1 MFPRRQFAALLFAS
15 IAFSIPRASGQQ
27 STIPSRV
34 AETVMI
40 HGALWTGEPYLVPG
54 KPSPPSQMAQA
65 IAIANGSILAV
76 GSDAEIKPY
85 IGPQTDVIDLA
96 GRFAMPGFVD
106 DHTHFLTG
114 GFQLIQVQLR
124 DSRDEADFAERIGR
138 RAQTLG
144 PGKWIEGGRW
154 NAAKWPDEKMP
165 TRWLIDSV
173 TPQNP
178 VFVNSWDGHQVLV
191 NSLALKLA
199 GITEETPD
207 PPGGV
212 IVRDPLTHQHTG
224 LLRDTAMNL
233 VAKVMPARSEEEIEA
248 ALRRGLEEASRNGV
262 TSLADMNLGEHSPS
276 GGINYA
282 RTPIEKEL
290 RLLHRAETEG
300 WLTCRFY
307 EILPVL
313 EMHRLEDLGVTHG
326 TGDTFI
332 QLGAVKA
339 FADGSLESST
349 AWMYSGFADQPAN
362 TGVPNPLMSPP
373 AKMAALVREAN
384 VSGIQFITHAIGDRA
399 VAEMLDVY
407 SGSAANPADYRMRLE
422 HDEVVR
428 PSDFARFAKLGVIA
442 SMQPAI
448 DGGSGVTRR
457 IGTDRI
463 GRSYAWRSMLDAG
476 AVLAFG
482 SDWPVVGL
490 NPLMGIHSAVTRQ
503 DLQDN
508 PPGGWVPEQR
518 VTLNEALRAYTQ
530 GSAYAAFQER
540 DKGSL
545 APGRLADIVVL
556 SKDLTRIA
564 PSEVKGVTVEM
575 TIVGGRVVYDANSHA
590 RTR

>member
-1 MFPRRQFAALLFAS
+1 MPYKYRTCLLACAAFFAS
-15 IAFSIPRASGQQ
+15 LPVHTQDRAPVGA
-27 STIPSRV
+27 
-34 AETVMI
+34 AETVLM
-40 HGALWTGEPYLVPG
+40 HGVLWTGEPFLVPG

-65 IAIANGSILAV
+65 IAIADGRILAV
-76 GSDAEIKPY
+76 GSDAEINRYVGKN
-85 IGPQTDVIDLA
+85 THVIDLR

-106 DHTHFLTG
+106 DHEHFLTG

-124 DSRDEADFAERIGR
+124 DSRDEADFTRRIAERAR
-138 RAQTLG
+138 LLG

-154 NAAKWPDEKMP
+154 NAAKWPDAKMP

-178 VFVNSWDGHQVLV
+178 VFVNSWDGHQVLA

-199 GITEETPD
+199 GIDDDTPD

-212 IVRDPLTHQHTG
+212 IVRDPATHRHTG

-233 VAKVMPARSEEEIEA
+233 VAKVMPPRSDAEVEA
-248 ALRRGLEEASRNGV
+248 ALRRGLLEAVHTGV

-282 RTPIEKEL
+282 RTPVEKEL
-290 RLLHRAETEG
+290 RLLHKAEEEG

-307 EILPVL
+307 EIIPVL
-313 EMHRLEDLGVTHG
+313 DIKRLEDLGITHN
-326 TGDTFI
+326 TGDDFI
-332 QLGAVKA
+332 KLGAVKA

-349 AWMYSGFADQPAN
+349 AWMFSGFADQPAN
-362 TGVPNPLMSPP
+362 TGVPNPLMNPP
-373 AKMAALVREAN
+373 SKMLAAVREAN
-384 VSGIQFITHAIGDRA
+384 AAGIQFITHAIGDRA
-399 VAEMLDVY
+399 VAEMLKVY
-407 SGSAANPADYRMRLE
+407 GDSVANPAPYRMRIE

-428 PSDFARFAKLGVIA
+428 PQDFSRFAKLGIIA

-448 DGGSGVTRR
+448 DGGAGVVER

-463 GRSYAWRSMLDAG
+463 GHSYAWRSMLDAG
-476 AVLAFG
+476 VMLAFG
-482 SDWPVVGL
+482 SDWPVVNM
-490 NPLMGIHSAVTRQ
+490 NPLLGIQSAVTRQ
-503 DLQDN
+503 DIHGN

-518 VTLNEALRAYTQ
+518 VTLNEALRAYTE

-545 APGRLADIVVL
+545 APGKLADLIVL
-556 SKDLTRIA
+556 SQDLTRIPA
-564 PSEVKGVTVEM
+564 AEINAVKVEM
-575 TIVGGRVVYDANSHA
+575 TMVNGRIVFADDTHA
-590 RTR
+590 QP